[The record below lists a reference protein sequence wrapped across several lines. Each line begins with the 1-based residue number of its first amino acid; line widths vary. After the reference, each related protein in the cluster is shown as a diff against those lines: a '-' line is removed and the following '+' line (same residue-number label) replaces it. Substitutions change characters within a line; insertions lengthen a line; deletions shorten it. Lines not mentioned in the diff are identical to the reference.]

1 MSVAELSLVS
11 YLVFALAIGFAG
23 LVHGTLGL
31 GFPLVATPLLALVV
45 DVRSAILITLL
56 PTITV
61 NILSIVRGGEL
72 NESIGR
78 YWPLACYAVVG
89 SVIGSKLLAVLDPQP
104 FKLLLAALVLV
115 YLMVTQLRSLNWHWL
130 THHRHLG
137 MAVFGITAGF
147 AAGTTNVMVPVLIV
161 YALEIGLVGTVMVQV
176 FNLCFLAGKLSQ
188 TGVFAL
194 HGLLDAQLIL
204 IGLLLALWAAL
215 TLRIGVAI
223 RDRIPTDVYK
233 RVVRGLL
240 WVLAFVLI
248 IQFALGR

>member
-1 MSVAELSLVS
+1 MSAAELSLAS
-11 YLVFALAIGFAG
+11 YLVFVLAIGFAG

-61 NILSIVRGGEL
+61 NILSILRGGEL
-72 NESIGR
+72 NARIGR
-78 YWPLACYAVVG
+78 YWPLACYAVAG
-89 SVIGSKLLAVLDPQP
+89 SVVGSKLLAVLDPRP
-104 FKLLLAALVLV
+104 FKLLLAGLVLI
-115 YLMVTQLRSLNWHWL
+115 YLMVSQLRSLNWHWL
-130 THHRHLG
+130 TQRPHLG
-137 MAVFGITAGF
+137 MAVFGVTAGF

-161 YALEIGLVGTVMVQV
+161 YALEIGLAGTIMVQV
-176 FNLCFLAGKLSQ
+176 FNLCFLAGKVSQ

-194 HGLLDAQLIL
+194 HGLLDARLIL
-204 IGLLLALWAAL
+204 TGLMLALWAAL

-233 RVVRGLL
+233 RVVRALL
-240 WVLAFVLI
+240 WVLAFILI
-248 IQFALGR
+248 VQFTLGR